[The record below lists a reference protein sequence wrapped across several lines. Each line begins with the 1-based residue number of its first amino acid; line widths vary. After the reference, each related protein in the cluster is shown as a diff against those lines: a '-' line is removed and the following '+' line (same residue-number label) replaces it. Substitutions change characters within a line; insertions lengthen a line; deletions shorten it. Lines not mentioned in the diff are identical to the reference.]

1 MIIVRDVFRAKYGKG
16 GDLVALFIEAK
27 ENWSIKYEPR
37 VLTDASG
44 PFFTVITEVQ
54 YENLAEF
61 DQKSSEIFSQPD
73 FGDWFDRMTKLVK
86 SGQREFYNIESQ

>member
-16 GDLVALFIEAK
+16 SDLVALFIEAK
-27 ENWSIKYEPR
+27 ENWSVKYEPR

-44 PFFTVITEVQ
+44 PFFTVISEVQ

-61 DQKSSEIFSQPD
+61 EQKSSEIFSQTD

-86 SGQREFYNIESQ
+86 SGRRDFYNIES